1 MSIFANID
9 LLDNCWHKIA
19 NVVLMRRRIMISA
32 PPQADN
38 DNDWAAG
45 APLLLARF
53 GDGTLDLCRSG
64 GGARSFGISR
74 DQDLHLRALQLS
86 FDQLKRHSAGLGLQF
101 EFICSLDFAC
111 RSPDWEK
118 LQ

>member
-1 MSIFANID
+1 MD
-9 LLDNCWHKIA
+9 CEPYLKILA
-19 NVVLMRRRIMISA
+19 SAVMKRRREMISA
-32 PPQADN
+32 PLLADN
-38 DNDWAAG
+38 DNDWAAS
-45 APLLLARF
+45 APLLLARC

-64 GGARSFGISR
+64 AMMAGVRSFGISR
-74 DQDLHLRALQLS
+74 DQDLHLPCLALQLS
-86 FDQLKRHSAGLGLQF
+86 FDQLKRHSGLGLQF

>member
-1 MSIFANID
+1 
-9 LLDNCWHKIA
+9 
-19 NVVLMRRRIMISA
+19 MISA
-32 PPQADN
+32 PLLADN

-64 GGARSFGISR
+64 GMAGVRSFGISR
-74 DQDLHLRALQLS
+74 DQDLHLGALQLS
-86 FDQLKRHSAGLGLQF
+86 FDQLKRHSGLGLQF
-101 EFICSLDFAC
+101 VEFICSLDFAC
-111 RSPDWEK
+111 RSPDREK

>member
-19 NVVLMRRRIMISA
+19 NVVLKRRRIMIS
-32 PPQADN
+32 
-38 DNDWAAG
+38 

-64 GGARSFGISR
+64 GMAGARSFGISG
-74 DQDLHLRALQLS
+74 DQDLHSCLAII
-86 FDQLKRHSAGLGLQF
+86 F
-101 EFICSLDFAC
+101 
-111 RSPDWEK
+111 
-118 LQ
+118 

>member
-1 MSIFANID
+1 
-9 LLDNCWHKIA
+9 
-19 NVVLMRRRIMISA
+19 MISA
-32 PPQADN
+32 PLQADN

-45 APLLLARF
+45 APLLLARG

-64 GGARSFGISR
+64 AMAGARSFGISR

-86 FDQLKRHSAGLGLQF
+86 FDQLKRHSGLGLQF
-101 EFICSLDFAC
+101 QFICSLDFAC
-111 RSPDWEK
+111 RSPDKEK